1 MTMKEQLKRVATRSK
16 TMLVAYKIYHNWQ
29 FKKRFASG
37 NPESLH
43 GSTHSRFDLAASLN
57 YINAQFDDYLQYS
70 GLTREWQR
78 GKRVFELGFGDNIGV
93 ALKFIAAGAAQ
104 VVCLD
109 KFYAKRDTDNERQIY
124 QRLRETLSDEE
135 RRLFDEAVELRDGV
149 KINADKIKCIY
160 GVDIQDSRELAGAEP
175 FDLALSRGAIQ
186 DIFDPGP
193 ALAAMD
199 RLLAPGGYML
209 HKIDLSDQGMFRR
222 YGMNP
227 LTFLTISDSVYRM
240 MAEGSGKP
248 NRKKMSYYRKL
259 LEELGYDTKILITDI
274 IGRGGMGDLYPH
286 KEHIELNADYSEAAL
301 SLVHGVRPKLSESFK
316 NMTDEE
322 LLVDGIFVVAR
333 KPV

>member
-1 MTMKEQLKRVATRSK
+1 MKEQLKRAATKSK

-43 GSTHSRFDLAASLN
+43 GSTHSRFDLSASLN

-70 GLTREWQR
+70 GLSREWLKGR
-78 GKRVFELGFGDNIGV
+78 RIFELGFGDNIGV
-93 ALKFIAAGAAQ
+93 ALRFIAAGAAQ

-109 KFYAKRDTDNERQIY
+109 KFYAKRDTRNERQIY
-124 QRLRETLSDEE
+124 QHLRETLSDEE
-135 RRLFDEAVELRDGV
+135 KKRFDEAVELKDGI
-149 KINADKIKCIY
+149 KINADRIKCIY
-160 GVDIQDSRELAGAEP
+160 GVDVQDSEELKDAPP
-175 FDLALSRGAIQ
+175 FDVALSRGAIQ

-193 ALAAMD
+193 AFLAMD
-199 RLLAPGGYML
+199 RLLRPGGYML

-248 NRKKMSYYRKL
+248 NRKKMSYYREL
-259 LEELGYDTKILITDI
+259 LDGLGYETKILITDI
-274 IGRGGMGDLYPH
+274 IGRGGKGDLYPH
-286 KEHIELNADYSEAAL
+286 RESVELHVDYSEAAL
-301 SLVHGVRPKLSESFK
+301 KLVRQVRPKLSPAFRQ
-316 NMTDEE
+316 MTDEE
-322 LLVDGIFVVAR
+322 LMVDGIFIIAR
-333 KPV
+333 KKGAV